1 MSPVHWSTST
11 ACSSKSSKATEDVV
25 RNLMSNIARDTT
37 HRSVKVFY
45 EAEVSVRAF
54 ESWNMAYL
62 APTPQQLS
70 TWAGLPAAATVD
82 DLLANVNRDP
92 DRVPRIVKSV
102 LNALVE

>member
-1 MSPVHWSTST
+1 M
-11 ACSSKSSKATEDVV
+11 
-25 RNLMSNIARDTT
+25 
-37 HRSVKVFY
+37 KVFY